1 MRIMK
6 TKHFTPDGDR
16 LCLFVTGDKEGKVIF
31 TDYGGA
37 IDFALQNTP
46 ALNIKESDRA
56 FLDNLIQDSNVF
68 IHKDCLCVRL
78 EEDTIA
84 NRKEAIDRLCK
95 AVLAITA
102 FIDAQYDY

>member
-1 MRIMK
+1 MK
-6 TKHFTPDGDR
+6 IIRTKQFYPDGDR
-16 LCLFVTGDKEGKVIF
+16 LCLFVLQDQESNVVF

-46 ALNIKESDRA
+46 ALTIKESDRA
-56 FLDNLIQDSNVF
+56 FLDKLIQDSNVF

-95 AVLAITA
+95 AVLAFTA
-102 FIDAQYDY
+102 FIDAQYNY

>member
-1 MRIMK
+1 MK
-6 TKHFTPDGDR
+6 IIRTKQFYPDGDR
-16 LCLFVTGDKEGKVIF
+16 LCLFVLQDQGGHVVF

-37 IDFALQNTP
+37 IGFALQNTP

-56 FLDNLIQDSNVF
+56 FLDKLIQDSNVF

-78 EEDTIA
+78 KEDTIA

-95 AVLAITA
+95 AVLAFTA